1 MQQDALP
8 AVDFVEWKKLCV
20 IKSDDVLQVRKIG
33 VVEICRAGRYT
44 GGLREAIFLL
54 DVTAVCILGNVCDG
68 LRSCLSIFDIAAHSS
83 DGTTGLWR

>member
-44 GGLREAIFLL
+44 GGLREAVFLL
-54 DVTAVCILGNVCDG
+54 DVAAVHVLRNVCDS
-68 LRSCLSIFDIAAHSS
+68 LCSCRLIIGVAAHSS
-83 DGTTGLWR
+83 DGTTGL